1 VNREDRIMALMKG
14 KAYVES
20 LRELKPEVYFMG
32 EKIISV
38 VDEPA
43 FQPHIN
49 TAAMTYELAHDPE
62 HEEIMT
68 ATSHLTGEQIN
79 RFTHVHQSI
88 DDLVKKVRMMR
99 LLGQKTGTCFQRCV
113 GLDALNALYSITYE
127 IDQKKGTPYHERF
140 KNFLHHVQEKDLMS
154 AGAMTDP
161 RGDRS
166 LRPHQQKNLNMYLHV
181 SDRGDQGIV
190 VNGAKAHIT
199 GVVNSHEIITLPTR
213 AMGEEDRDFALA
225 FAVPID
231 TKGITC
237 VFARQTNDT
246 RRLESPIDAGNPK
259 YGIVG
264 GEALIIFR
272 DVFVPWERVF
282 MAGEYEFTGALVETF
297 AGHHRANY
305 GGCKVGLADVVIG
318 GSHWVADAHGVAKA
332 SHIID
337 KLTEMIGM
345 AETCWSCSL
354 ACSYEGQRTPSGAYS
369 INPLL
374 ANVTKLNIT
383 RMVYEW
389 MRIAQDIAGG
399 KIITLPSESDLNQ
412 PELGEVVTEYF
423 AGKEGVEVKDIIKM
437 LRLIENMS
445 VGAGLPEAMHG
456 AGSPAAQKIMI
467 GRRSGIERKRQL
479 AETIAGIKRD
489 DKFETIIGKPE
500 SQYWQEMM
508 EKVATKRTEICLAET
523 AKHGE

>member
-1 VNREDRIMALMKG
+1 MVLMTG
-14 KAYVES
+14 RDYIES
-20 LRELKPEVYFMG
+20 LRELQLEVYFMG
-32 EKIISV
+32 EKITSV
-38 VDEPA
+38 VDEPM

-49 TAAMTYELAHDPE
+49 TAAMTYELAHDPQ
-62 HEEIMT
+62 HQEIMT
-68 ATSHLTGEQIN
+68 ATSHLTGEKIN
-79 RFTHVHQSI
+79 RFTHVHHSI

-113 GLDALNALYSITYE
+113 GLDALNALYATTYE
-127 IDQKKGTPYHERF
+127 IDEKNGTTYHERF
-140 KNFLHHVQEKDLMS
+140 KKHLRHVQEKDLMS

-166 LRPHQQKNLNMYLHV
+166 LRPSEQKNPNAYLHI
-181 SDRGDQGIV
+181 SKKDNDGII

-199 GVVNSHEIITLPTR
+199 GAINSHEIIALPTR
-213 AMGEEDRDFALA
+213 AMGENDRDFAVA
-225 FAVPID
+225 FAVPVD
-231 TKGITC
+231 TKGIKF

-246 RRLESPIDAGNPK
+246 RRLESPMDAGNPK
-259 YGIVG
+259 YAIVG
-264 GEALIIFR
+264 GEALIIFK

-282 MAGEYEFTGALVETF
+282 MAGEYEFCGQLVETF

-305 GGCKVGLADVVIG
+305 GGCKVGLSDVVIG
-318 GSHWVADAHGVAKA
+318 ASHWVADAHGVAKA

-337 KLTEMIGM
+337 KLTEMIAM

-354 ACSYEGQRTPSGAYS
+354 ACSYEGRKTQSGSYN

-389 MRIAQDIAGG
+389 MRISHDIAGG
-399 KIITLPSESDLNQ
+399 KIITLPSESDINL
-412 PELGEVVTEYF
+412 PGIGEVITECF
-423 AGKEGVEVKDIIKM
+423 EGKEGIIVNDIFKM
-437 LRLIENMS
+437 LRLVENMS

-467 GRRSGIERKRQL
+467 ARRSGIERKREL
-479 AETIAGIKRD
+479 AETIAGIRTD
-489 DKFETIIGKPE
+489 ENFEKIVGKPE
-500 SQYWQEMM
+500 EEYWQE
-508 EKVATKRTEICLAET
+508 TKDKIKLKKQRVI
-523 AKHGE
+523 KRNPDK